1 MTVTLTPYQSDRIIM
16 YTNRIY
22 KFTFNALGYMLH
34 ISIVIKKIETRYNLI
49 GD

>member
-1 MTVTLTPYQSDRIIM
+1 MTDQSDRIIID
-16 YTNRIY
+16 TNRIY

-34 ISIVIKKIETRYNLI
+34 ISIAMQKIETRYNLN